1 MAGLVGKRDVDWN
14 MKRKKQ
20 HGIFIGKVLESVIAG
35 SVAPD
40 QPAEFKKNLLT
51 YIAEDQATIKE
62 TVKTINEY
70 SKKLKE
76 EYPASEKRGIER
88 AEKHFTEQKKIQ
100 QSVLVIDNELMK
112 LLDGGVDQPHMSA
125 IINNAQ
131 EHQKTTEEND
141 RARDERFETQKKMK
155 MKLPPGGLKQP
166 FVGGPYDQCDS
177 DSCTSSGSDD

>member
-76 EYPASEKRGIER
+76 EYPASEKRGIEHR
-88 AEKHFTEQKKIQ
+88 EKHNTEQKIIQ
-100 QSVLVIDNELMK
+100 DSVLFIDNELME
-112 LLDGGVDQPHMSA
+112 LLDFNVDQARKTS
-125 IINNAQ
+125 IINHIQ
-131 EHQKTTEEND
+131 EHQKTTEENN
-141 RARDERFETQKKMK
+141 RARDERFETQKKQK
-155 MKLPPGGLKQP
+155 MKQPHVDLKQS
-166 FVGGPYDQCDS
+166 FVGGPYYQCDS